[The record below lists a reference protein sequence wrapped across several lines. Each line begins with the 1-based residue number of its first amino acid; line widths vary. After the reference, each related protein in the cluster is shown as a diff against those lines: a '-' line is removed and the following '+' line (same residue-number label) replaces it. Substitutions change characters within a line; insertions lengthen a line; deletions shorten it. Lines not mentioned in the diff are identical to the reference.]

1 MLARWHRNKTHGIRK
16 LAPTQKDGRVLCK
29 VIFQTQLGYNSTARY
44 GVCYWSCQQTMNA
57 HFETLPSESHVGVC
71 LYGIL
76 FPHLFLHTYIYCLYA
91 HLLPYEIKTPSPI
104 TASCMVYALPTC
116 ISIRLN
122 GFTFKITVWMHALMY
137 SISTA
142 RSIEEEVHWK
152 NTIINK
158 IWVQP
163 HKELTTLSVQN
174 FNVRLRFILVFPT
187 ISPSKVN
194 SFHIGTLSS
203 NINISNQ
210 S

>member
-1 MLARWHRNKTHGIRK
+1 MLTGKTLLARWHRNKTHGIRK

-91 HLLPYEIKTPSPI
+91 HLLPYEIKT
-104 TASCMVYALPTC
+104 SCMVYALPTC

-158 IWVQP
+158 V
-163 HKELTTLSVQN
+163 
-174 FNVRLRFILVFPT
+174 
-187 ISPSKVN
+187 
-194 SFHIGTLSS
+194 
-203 NINISNQ
+203 
-210 S
+210 